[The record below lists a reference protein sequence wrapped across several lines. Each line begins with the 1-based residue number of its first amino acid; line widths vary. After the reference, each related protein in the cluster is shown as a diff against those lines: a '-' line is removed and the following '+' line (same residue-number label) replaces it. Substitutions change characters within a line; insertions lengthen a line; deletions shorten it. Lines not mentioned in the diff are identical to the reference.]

1 VRRQTDRRNRAA
13 GRQPRRNFARRTRG
27 RSGLARGGGS
37 DREPRG
43 SSRRAHPGQALTGE
57 ARAADTTPE
66 TPPGVVEEPLGQR
79 ILIVDDDDS
88 LRESLEL
95 VLAAEGYEVLAAAGA
110 DEALAAIERTPV
122 EVVLCDVRMPGLDGM
137 ELLPQLVRRLP
148 GSTIVMMSAFG
159 TEDMAVE
166 ALSRGAYD
174 YLAKP
179 FQPSEVLLTPRKA
192 EERERL
198 RRAND
203 LLRRDVA
210 RSIGER
216 PIVAA
221 SDSMIE
227 ALEMVERAAEF
238 KATVLVTGESGTGKE
253 VMARA
258 IHAQSPR
265 RSEPFVAVNCGA
277 IPDTLLESE
286 LFGHARGAF
295 TGAERAQRGLFV
307 EADGGTVFL
316 DEIGELPVAL
326 QVKLLRVLQEEEV
339 RPLGEPKSRS
349 IDVRV
354 IAATA
359 RELEAELA
367 GGGFREDLFYRLNVL
382 RIHVPPLRER
392 RKDVPLLA
400 DHFLAH
406 FSATL
411 GKPIT
416 GITDEAL
423 ERLVAFHWPG
433 NVRELENVM
442 ERAVIMA
449 RGDQITL
456 SELPVNVV
464 TPEIAPGEAAPGD
477 FSLRRARKAVEADLI
492 RRALAAASGNR
503 THAAR
508 LLGISH
514 RSLLYKIKEYG
525 IR

>member
-1 VRRQTDRRNRAA
+1 MA
-13 GRQPRRNFARRTRG
+13 
-27 RSGLARGGGS
+27 
-37 DREPRG
+37 
-43 SSRRAHPGQALTGE
+43 
-57 ARAADTTPE
+57 
-66 TPPGVVEEPLGQR
+66 QR

-95 VLAAEGYEVLAAAGA
+95 VLAAEGYEVVSAAEGN
-110 DEALAAIERTPV
+110 EALAVLDRAPV
-122 EVVLCDVRMPGLDGM
+122 DLVLCDVRMPGIDGM

-159 TEDMAVE
+159 TEELAIE

-174 YLAKP
+174 YVAKP
-179 FQPSEVLLTPRKA
+179 FQPAEVLLTLRKA

-203 LLRRDVA
+203 LLRREVE
-210 RSIGER
+210 RSFGER

-221 SDSMIE
+221 SEAMIE
-227 ALEMVERAAEF
+227 ALEMVERAAEY
-238 KATVLVTGESGTGKE
+238 KATVLITGESGTGKE
-253 VMARA
+253 VLARA
-258 IHAQSPR
+258 IHAQSER

-277 IPDTLLESE
+277 IPDALLESE

-295 TGAERAQRGLFV
+295 TGADRAQRGLFL

-316 DEIGELPVAL
+316 DEIGELPPAL

-354 IAATA
+354 LAATA
-359 RELEAELA
+359 RDLEQEVAS
-367 GGGFREDLFYRLNVL
+367 GGFRDDLFYRLNVL
-382 RIHVPPLRER
+382 RIHVPPLRDR
-392 RKDVPLLA
+392 RKDIPLLV

-406 FSATL
+406 FSTTL
-411 GKPIT
+411 GKPLN

-423 ERLVAFHWPG
+423 ERLVAFRWPG

-442 ERAVIMA
+442 ERSVILA
-449 RGDQITL
+449 RGDRITPA
-456 SELPVNVV
+456 ELPGNVV
-464 TPEIAPGEAAPGD
+464 SPDLASGEAAPGNL
-477 FSLRRARKAVEADLI
+477 SLRRARKALEADLI
-492 RRALAAASGNR
+492 RRALGATDGNR

-508 LLGISH
+508 LLEISH

>member
-1 VRRQTDRRNRAA
+1 M
-13 GRQPRRNFARRTRG
+13 
-27 RSGLARGGGS
+27 
-37 DREPRG
+37 
-43 SSRRAHPGQALTGE
+43 GQS
-57 ARAADTTPE
+57 
-66 TPPGVVEEPLGQR
+66 

-88 LRESLEL
+88 LRESLEM
-95 VLAAEGYEVLAAAGA
+95 VLAAEGYDVFAAADA
-110 DEALAAIERTPV
+110 DEALALVERAPV
-122 EVVLCDVRMPGLDGM
+122 ELVLCDVRMPGLDGM

-159 TEDMAVE
+159 TEDLAVE

-179 FQPSEVLLTPRKA
+179 FQPSEVLLTLRKA

-198 RRAND
+198 RRANE

-210 RSIGER
+210 RSVGDR

-221 SDSMIE
+221 SGTMIE
-227 ALEMVERAAEF
+227 ALEMVERAAEY
-238 KATVLVTGESGTGKE
+238 KATVLLTGESGTGKE

-258 IHAQSPR
+258 VHAQSGR

-286 LFGHARGAF
+286 LFGHSRGAF
-295 TGAERAQRGLFV
+295 TGADRAQRGLFV
-307 EADGGTVFL
+307 EADGGSVFL
-316 DEIGELPVAL
+316 DEIGEMPLGL

-339 RPLGEPKSRS
+339 RPLGEPKSRP

-359 RELEAELA
+359 RDLEAEVAA
-367 GGGFREDLFYRLNVL
+367 GNFREDLFYRLNVL
-382 RIHVPPLRER
+382 RIHVPPLRDR
-392 RKDVPLLA
+392 RKDIPLLA

-411 GKPIT
+411 GKPLSGIT
-416 GITDEAL
+416 GEAL

-433 NVRELENVM
+433 NVREFENVI
-442 ERAVIMA
+442 ERAVILA
-449 RGDQITL
+449 RGDRITL
-456 SELPVNVV
+456 AELPSNVV
-464 TPEIAPGEAAPGD
+464 TPELAPGEAAPGD
-477 FSLRRARKAVEADLI
+477 LSLRRARKALEADLI
-492 RRALAAASGNR
+492 RRALQATDGNR

-508 LLGISH
+508 LLEISH